1 MRRTCSTAIITSAST
16 RTSPH
21 FPTVSVSGDFDL
33 GSGSSYNPVT
43 NHVVALNDNFTWT
56 MSGTKTGDHV
66 FKTGAQIKILRSDS
80 FFDSNFRGTY
90 TFPNLAAFL
99 NGTPVHVHAEPG

>member
-1 MRRTCSTAIITSAST
+1 
-16 RTSPH
+16 
-21 FPTVSVSGDFDL
+21 
-33 GSGSSYNPVT
+33 
-43 NHVVALNDNFTWT
+43 

-90 TFPNLAAFL
+90 TFPNLAAFIT
-99 NGTPVHVHAEPG
+99 GTPGHVHAEPG

>member
-1 MRRTCSTAIITSAST
+1 MQYGHHHERINANFTHVPHRLGLRR
-16 RTSPH
+16 
-21 FPTVSVSGDFDL
+21 FDL
-33 GSGSSYNPVT
+33 GSGTNYNPVT

-90 TFPNLAAFL
+90 TFPNLR
-99 NGTPVHVHAEPG
+99 GVPRRHARHASRRTRATAG